1 MSKRHTA
8 SRRYVQQPRMVF
20 MLMPDESRPGWPME
34 WVRMKEEDA
43 YLLAEVLRAEGK
55 QFAIAG

>member
-1 MSKRHTA
+1 
-8 SRRYVQQPRMVF
+8 MVF
-20 MLMPDESRPGWPME
+20 MLMPNEARPGWPME

-55 QFAIAG
+55 QFAIGG

>member
-8 SRRYVQQPRMVF
+8 SRQFVQTPRMVF
-20 MLMPDESRPGWPME
+20 MLMPDEARPGLME
-34 WVRMKEEDA
+34 WVKMTKEDA

-55 QFAIAG
+55 PFAIGG